1 MGTKIMKSAFKN
13 AGVVVAALVLM
24 SAGAVY
30 AQTAAAKAA
39 VDAAKTAGQ
48 VGEQADGFLGLV
60 STDAPP
66 AVRAAVTEIN
76 EGRAAVFREAAAKAG
91 TTADA
96 AGVATA
102 RTIFE
107 RIPAGQYYQ
116 GADGRWVRK

>member
-1 MGTKIMKSAFKN
+1 MTMKSVFRN
-13 AGVVVAALVLM
+13 AGLVVAAVVLM
-24 SAGAVY
+24 SAGAVF
-30 AQTAAAKAA
+30 AQTAAAKAT
-39 VDAAKTAGQ
+39 VDSAKAAGQ

-60 STDAPP
+60 SSDAPP

-96 AGVATA
+96 AGVAAA

-107 RIPAGQYYQ
+107 RIPAGHYYQ
-116 GADGRWVRK
+116 GADGRWVQK